1 MKKSKFL
8 QNDATLKI
16 LSLVLAIVA
25 WFTVVMFISTER
37 TVIIRDVPVNIDI
50 ENSALNTLGLN
61 LVSDKTIVTDVKIT
75 GHSSEV
81 GSVSVNDIVVNA
93 ILTGISEPGTYNV
106 SVKASNSNSARN
118 FNIVSASPETFSL
131 KFDRTASKQ
140 VPIELEFSDIQ
151 VSEGYIMEN
160 IVVSPTT
167 VVVTGPEKDIL
178 DVSKCVIRK
187 EISGKLNKSEVF
199 TSKLILLDKDGKEID
214 NSHLSLSV
222 DEVDVTI
229 PILKSKELPITFS
242 FLNMRDDFDVSSL
255 KYELSHQTIKVA
267 GPEVLID
274 KMSEINVGYVNLE
287 ALGDETHYEFDITL
301 PSTFIN
307 IENTTSVSLDFN
319 FDEYS
324 EKVFEIKKIEI
335 KNPPSHYEVTVSTK
349 KISSVDIF
357 GPSSV
362 INSIKSGDLV
372 AEIDLSGIGLA
383 VGEFKIPVSIYAP
396 NYSNVWSKG
405 VYYAVLTVQAK

>member
-335 KNPPSHYEVTVSTK
+335 KNPPSNYEVTVSTK

-357 GPSSV
+357 GPSSA

-396 NYSNVWSKG
+396 NYPNVWSKG